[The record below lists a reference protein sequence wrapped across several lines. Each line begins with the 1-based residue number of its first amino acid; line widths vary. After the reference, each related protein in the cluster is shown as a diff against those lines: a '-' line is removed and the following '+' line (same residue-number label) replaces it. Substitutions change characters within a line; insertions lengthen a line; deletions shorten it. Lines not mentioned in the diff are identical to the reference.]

1 MIMCNEKTLFC
12 KLDYLVDWEESKH
25 KIIDNWYTDV
35 GLMEIQFLGILT
47 KLLSKIAHIICE
59 QIMPPVVLGSP
70 LWASNGGYFL
80 SGSHPR
86 DHQMPEYRFLNYL
99 NS

>member
-1 MIMCNEKTLFC
+1 MCIFC

-25 KIIDNWYTDV
+25 KIIDNGYTDV

-70 LWASNGGYFL
+70 LWTLNGGYFL
-80 SGSHPR
+80 SGSHPQR
-86 DHQMPEYRFLNYL
+86 PPDARV
-99 NS
+99 